1 MFPKFTRVDPKNIK
15 RFKDKVREITKRN
28 NGVPLVKTI
37 GILNSYLR
45 GWINYYCVAN
55 IKTLVKREMSWIRR
69 RLRMKRMSQW
79 KTWKAMHK
87 EMRRQGI
94 GEGNGERMAV
104 TKWKNSTVQIIHV
117 LMPNQYFYDLG
128 LIKLENY
135 EVGLLSTKYV
145 S

>member
-1 MFPKFTRVDPKNIK
+1 
-15 RFKDKVREITKRN
+15 
-28 NGVPLVKTI
+28 
-37 GILNSYLR
+37 
-45 GWINYYCVAN
+45 
-55 IKTLVKREMSWIRR
+55 
-69 RLRMKRMSQW
+69 MKRMSQW

>member
-1 MFPKFTRVDPKNIK
+1 MLFR
-15 RFKDKVREITKRN
+15 
-28 NGVPLVKTI
+28 
-37 GILNSYLR
+37 S
-45 GWINYYCVAN
+45 
-55 IKTLVKREMSWIRR
+55 
-69 RLRMKRMSQW
+69 W

-87 EMRRQGI
+87 EMRRQGF